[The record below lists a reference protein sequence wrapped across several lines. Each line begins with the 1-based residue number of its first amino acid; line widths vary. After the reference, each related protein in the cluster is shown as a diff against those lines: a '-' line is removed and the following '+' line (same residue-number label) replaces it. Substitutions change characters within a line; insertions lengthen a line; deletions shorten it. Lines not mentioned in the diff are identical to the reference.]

1 MSRFCRRIAILLGL
15 LLLLGTALAQ
25 GQRMFADGGDLR
37 GAVLAQRVALGLK
50 KTSGEEELSWKSRVS
65 RTDWFDGGSE
75 VLKKGKYGY
84 IYDIETGIVVHIKR
98 TGGTGHADCEPASRS
113 DTAKLKKISGGKF
126 TSEAHPVIL
135 YAGGRFVTC
144 GISTKPHGKQTICN
158 NGYDGQFCLHMAGS
172 LEHGEEGVN
181 EAQQK
186 AVALAYKWA
195 H

>member
-144 GISTKPHGKQTICN
+144 GISTKPHGKQTISS
-158 NGYDGQFCLHMAGS
+158 NGFKGQFCIHMAYSRTHGS
-172 LEHGEEGVN
+172 NKVDKDHMN
-181 EAQQK
+181 AIKK
-186 AVALAYKWA
+186 AYNWA